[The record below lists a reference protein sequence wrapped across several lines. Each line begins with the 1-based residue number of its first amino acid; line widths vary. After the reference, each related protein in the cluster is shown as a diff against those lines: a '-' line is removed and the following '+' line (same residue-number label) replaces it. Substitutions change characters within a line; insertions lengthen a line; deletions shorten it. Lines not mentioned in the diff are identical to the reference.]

1 MYYIYIMD
9 LIKDYSDDEIK
20 KMVHIYNK
28 YNQQKEYRRN
38 YYNKRYNEDEEY
50 KNKIKLSN
58 KKYLE
63 SKKKVKNI
71 T

>member
-38 YYNKRYNEDEEY
+38 YYNKRYNEDPEY

>member
-1 MYYIYIMD
+1 MD
-9 LIKDYSDDEIK
+9 LIKDLSDEEIK
-20 KMVHIYNK
+20 KMIHVYKK

-38 YYNKRYNEDEEY
+38 YYNKRYNEDDEY

-71 T
+71 I

>member
-1 MYYIYIMD
+1 MD
-9 LIKDYSDDEIK
+9 LIKDFSDDEIK

>member
-1 MYYIYIMD
+1 MD

-20 KMVHIYNK
+20 KMLHIYNK

>member
-1 MYYIYIMD
+1 MD
-9 LIKDYSDDEIK
+9 LIKDLSDEEIK
-20 KMVHIYNK
+20 KMIHVYNK

-38 YYNKRYNEDEEY
+38 YYNKRYNEDDEY

-71 T
+71 I

>member
-1 MYYIYIMD
+1 MD

>member
-1 MYYIYIMD
+1 MD
-9 LIKDYSDDEIK
+9 LIKDFSDDEIK

-71 T
+71 I

>member
-1 MYYIYIMD
+1 MD
-9 LIKDYSDDEIK
+9 LIKDLSEEEIK
-20 KMVHIYNK
+20 KMYHIYNK

-38 YYNKRYNEDEEY
+38 YYKKRYNEDDEF
-50 KNKIKLSN
+50 KNKIKQSN

-63 SKKKVKNI
+63 SKKKVKNV

>member
-1 MYYIYIMD
+1 MD
-9 LIKDYSDDEIK
+9 LIKDFSDDEIK

-63 SKKKVKNI
+63 SKKKLKILHNI
-71 T
+71 